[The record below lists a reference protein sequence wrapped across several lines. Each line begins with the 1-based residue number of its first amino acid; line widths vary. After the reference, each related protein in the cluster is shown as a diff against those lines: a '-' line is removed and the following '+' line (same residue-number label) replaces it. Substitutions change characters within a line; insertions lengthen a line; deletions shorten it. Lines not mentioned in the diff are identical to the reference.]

1 MSNQLHYNIRNA
13 FIKYNE
19 TLIKCIASDTT
30 KYIRC
35 NVTFLKHQ
43 EINRL
48 LQSDF
53 ELQQYAAKRLR

>member
-19 TLIKCIASDTT
+19 TLIKCIASDTI

-35 NVTFLKHQ
+35 NVTFLKH
-43 EINRL
+43 
-48 LQSDF
+48 QSDF